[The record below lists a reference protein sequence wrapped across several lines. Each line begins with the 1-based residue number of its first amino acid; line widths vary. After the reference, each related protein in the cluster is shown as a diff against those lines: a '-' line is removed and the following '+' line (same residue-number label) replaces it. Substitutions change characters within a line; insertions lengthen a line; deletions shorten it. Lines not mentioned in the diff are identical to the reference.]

1 MTVTDKNNN
10 FIDDVE
16 VTYQLGYSNELIGA
30 NLKFS
35 NGLKNGTYY
44 INIYYD
50 DNFITTLDF
59 IVKFGFYS
67 DVYEIDDDEQ
77 TIYVYSSVELNAF
90 LSNLE
95 GYRGKVLKD
104 GTEVTSGY
112 VGTGMTIDDYIIILR
127 GDVTGDGLVKVND
140 VMKISKY
147 TVEGTGLEN
156 RYFMK
161 AADVTNDSLVKVNDV
176 MKISKYTVEGG
187 TL

>member
-1 MTVTDKNNN
+1 M
-10 FIDDVE
+10 
-16 VTYQLGYSNELIGA
+16 
-30 NLKFS
+30 
-35 NGLKNGTYY
+35 
-44 INIYYD
+44 
-50 DNFITTLDF
+50 
-59 IVKFGFYS
+59 
-67 DVYEIDDDEQ
+67 
-77 TIYVYSSVELNAF
+77 
-90 LSNLE
+90 
-95 GYRGKVLKD
+95 
-104 GTEVTSGY
+104 
-112 VGTGMTIDDYIIILR
+112 MIDDYIIILR